1 MKVLIVLGGDAPGVE
16 LLKACADEADFSIAA
31 DRGLEAFDAAGLE
44 PDMLV
49 GDMDSVSQNVLARYE
64 SRLSEDRLNCIK
76 NDTDCEY
83 ALNLAISRG
92 ATEIVLLGALGGRL
106 DHALANLMMVVRA
119 ARPRRL
125 GGDPR
130 GRRADCPHKRKLYA
144 DGREGQHG
152 FAAAAGRGARHK
164 RQGMLLHNRRFY
176 IGERYVARREQRGHG
191 GRSRVHGARRRP
203 DALPLQRYSRTW
215 GKCMNPILLDE
226 RLSAAAELA
235 REALTGMERP
245 VAADIGCDHGFLTA
259 KLLETVP
266 NLTMLA
272 SDVSAPSLEKARR
285 LLAARGLS
293 GRATLAV
300 ADGLSAIDRLVD
312 AVMILGMGA
321 GTILKIV
328 SEGRDKIG
336 GAALIVQANVDL
348 PLLRGGLAELGLCS
362 SKGNLL
368 PRGRTALCHDAGA
381 RGHGGN
387 AG

>member
-1 MKVLIVLGGDAPGVE
+1 
-16 LLKACADEADFSIAA
+16 
-31 DRGLEAFDAAGLE
+31 
-44 PDMLV
+44 
-49 GDMDSVSQNVLARYE
+49 
-64 SRLSEDRLNCIK
+64 
-76 NDTDCEY
+76 
-83 ALNLAISRG
+83 
-92 ATEIVLLGALGGRL
+92 
-106 DHALANLMMVVRA
+106 
-119 ARPRRL
+119 
-125 GGDPR
+125 
-130 GRRADCPHKRKLYA
+130 
-144 DGREGQHG
+144 
-152 FAAAAGRGARHK
+152 
-164 RQGMLLHNRRFY
+164 
-176 IGERYVARREQRGHG
+176 
-191 GRSRVHGARRRP
+191 
-203 DALPLQRYSRTW
+203 
-215 GKCMNPILLDE
+215 MNPILLDE

-300 ADGLSAIDRLVD
+300 ADGLSAIDRLAD

-348 PLLRGGLAELGLCS
+348 PLLRGGWPSWALRFKKRSTAERQGGTTSRCW
-362 SKGNLL
+362 
-368 PRGRTALCHDAGA
+368 RGRA
-381 RGHGGN
+381 RPKCRTSGG
-387 AG
+387 